1 MMKNKVAIEAFTYGS
16 LSYTNTYISK
26 FLKILGVNV
35 FDIYYDKDKDITF
48 RNILDLYKL
57 KINKFYIIIRKY

>member
-1 MMKNKVAIEAFTYGS
+1 MKNKVAIEAFTYGS